1 MEVCPFFNQTAQTLK
16 KNQTKTSFKFIPSWT
31 IQLLLPQW
39 HRLEIK
45 AGLMF
50 GEDTEGSV
58 DLWMHIQGKINQIIK
73 K

>member
-1 MEVCPFFNQTAQTLK
+1 MEVCPFVNQHNIK
-16 KNQTKTSFKFIPSWT
+16 KTFKFIPPWT

-50 GEDTEGSV
+50 GEDTEGSGPM
-58 DLWMHIQGKINQIIK
+58 DAHTGED
-73 K
+73 